1 MKLSLVITYLLF
13 WSLYVVSKSRSIS
26 YAFVDPTQCRLLRGD
41 LRLEIL
47 DLAGGVVLNG
57 GGGASGG
64 SNKYK
69 YKGEYNDKY
78 KLCITEH
85 MMMFLMMGKGNTS
98 MILSAKGIQRGLI
111 KGSLYIRCHF

>member
-1 MKLSLVITYLLF
+1 M
-13 WSLYVVSKSRSIS
+13 SKSRSIS

-64 SNKYK
+64 Q
-69 YKGEYNDKY
+69 
-78 KLCITEH
+78 T
-85 MMMFLMMGKGNTS
+85 NTNTKANTMTKS
-98 MILSAKGIQRGLI
+98 VLQSI
-111 KGSLYIRCHF
+111 

>member
-13 WSLYVVSKSRSIS
+13 WILYAVSESRSIS

-69 YKGEYNDKY
+69 GEYNDKY

-85 MMMFLMMGKGNTS
+85 MMMFLM
-98 MILSAKGIQRGLI
+98 RG
-111 KGSLYIRCHF
+111 RATPA

>member
-1 MKLSLVITYLLF
+1 M
-13 WSLYVVSKSRSIS
+13 
-26 YAFVDPTQCRLLRGD
+26 
-41 LRLEIL
+41 RLEIL

-85 MMMFLMMGKGNTS
+85 MMIF
-98 MILSAKGIQRGLI
+98 
-111 KGSLYIRCHF
+111 

>member
-1 MKLSLVITYLLF
+1 M
-13 WSLYVVSKSRSIS
+13 SKSRSIS

-69 YKGEYNDKY
+69 GEYNDRAY
-78 KLCITEH
+78 DDVLNE
-85 MMMFLMMGKGNTS
+85 GKGNTS

>member
-13 WSLYVVSKSRSIS
+13 WILYAVSESRSIS
-26 YAFVDPTQCRLLRGD
+26 YAFADPTHCRLLRGD

-85 MMMFLMMGKGNTS
+85 MMMFLM
-98 MILSAKGIQRGLI
+98 RG
-111 KGSLYIRCHF
+111 RATPA

>member
-1 MKLSLVITYLLF
+1 M
-13 WSLYVVSKSRSIS
+13 SKSRSIS

-64 SNKYK
+64 SNKYVQ
-69 YKGEYNDKY
+69 
-78 KLCITEH
+78 
-85 MMMFLMMGKGNTS
+85 
-98 MILSAKGIQRGLI
+98 IQRRI
-111 KGSLYIRCHF
+111 Q